1 MEAAS
6 SAKPRRGSPPI
17 PPNYV
22 SLRQLQELRL
32 KEKEEEE
39 KRRREAEEAAAAAA
53 AAMAKREAARKA
65 EMEAIAAAAAA
76 KREHG
81 ARKPEARVSAVVPV
95 APVRAKERRDGGVG
109 PQWVVVAHG
118 PAVPPPTRREAVPE
132 AVPIG
137 VDRGNKGRA
146 HAPRVGG
153 RPEGKAKVSA
163 AASAQTRAAD
173 EPGKPVEEDSSLG
186 GKPGNKGERKGKG
199 KAKKASSGEE
209 EADPGFIGGG
219 SGESAGAPSRRGK
232 SHKWKK
238 GAGGRGASAEPSAE
252 SAPAKTAG
260 ASPPQG
266 VKPENA
272 GKPKSPEP
280 GRAIASPVSDSS
292 RGKKADAAPA
302 PPSSAAEGVGGEL
315 RMTAEIKPERLV
327 EGHRR
332 APAVEVQG
340 PAEQK
345 PRVVR
350 RRAWPRLPGDR
361 CNGAE
366 EGRVWVPKA
375 ATGCTEL

>member
-32 KEKEEEE
+32 KEEEEEE
-39 KRRREAEEAAAAAA
+39 KRRREAEEAAAAA

-76 KREHG
+76 KREHA
-81 ARKPEARVSAVVPV
+81 ARKPETRVSAVVPV
-95 APVRAKERRDGGVG
+95 VPVRAKERRDGGVG
-109 PQWVVVAHG
+109 PQWV
-118 PAVPPPTRREAVPE
+118 AV
-132 AVPIG
+132 
-137 VDRGNKGRA
+137 KGRA

-173 EPGKPVEEDSSLG
+173 EPGQPVEEASSHG
-186 GKPGNKGERKGKG
+186 GKVEENKGERKGKG
-199 KAKKASSGEE
+199 KAKMASSGEE
-209 EADPGFIGGG
+209 AADPGSIGGG

-232 SHKWKK
+232 SRKWKK
-238 GAGGRGASAEPSAE
+238 GAGGGGASAEPSAE
-252 SAPAKTAG
+252 SASAKTAD

-272 GKPKSPEP
+272 GKPKSPELK
-280 GRAIASPVSDSS
+280 RADASPGSNSS

-302 PPSSAAEGVGGEL
+302 PPSSAAEGVVGEL
-315 RMTAEIKPERLV
+315 RMTAEIKPEGLV

-332 APAVEVQG
+332 PPAVEVQG
-340 PAEQK
+340 AAEQK

-361 CNGAE
+361 CKGAE

-375 ATGCTEL
+375 AATGCAEL